1 MMYGIYISRLEIRG
15 DNLKPA
21 FIEFDKGF
29 NLISGGSDTG
39 KSYAF
44 ACLEY
49 MFGKLEAPDS
59 IPQSSGYINIFLEI
73 NTYTNHTYTL
83 FRKLNG
89 GDFSVKECKIS
100 EFYSSGKNIE
110 TYSPY
115 PNASKNISDFLL
127 KLCGYELGV
136 QIKFNKDN
144 VKRKF
149 TFNILRNLTFINET
163 DITLKTSPFY
173 GSQSYTDFTFY
184 KNAVSYILTG
194 KNANELISV
203 VDNQQMKSWTNGKI
217 DFIKSQTLHFED
229 HLKKL
234 NEERLKY
241 ADKPQDLAENLKI
254 KLENL
259 NNSLNKYTERKSELL
274 NEVENK
280 RSSLIYKQELIDRL
294 YLLKK
299 HYISDQQ
306 RLGFILEGEQLLS
319 QLNTVDCPICEGVLS
334 EDKISYIQ
342 NTEDVKYSIGVE
354 NEKIQLKI
362 IDLTKTIDSNLS
374 DIKSLEFDINL
385 LEFQFERTDKL
396 IVEELNPSIDNLRAE
411 ISNVSIIQQLDAKI
425 SVYSQ
430 ELEYYLSEETGLKND
445 LNKEIIP
452 TSTGQDG
459 VGINNLMSFI
469 KNILKDWNYET
480 GIDINFNNN
489 HKIFDIDISGKP
501 RGSYGKGMRSISY
514 TAVILSILKYCLVNS
529 RPFSN
534 LLVFDSPL
542 TTYHKGLT
550 NLNETDEE
558 ISKGIQESFF
568 RDLSNTPENC
578 QIIVFD
584 NKFPDDKTS
593 AKINFEYF
601 TKDKKLGR
609 YGLFP
614 LK

>member
-1 MMYGIYISRLEIRG
+1 MYGIYISRLEIRG

-73 NTYTNHTYTL
+73 NTYTNQTYTL

-100 EFYSSGKNIE
+100 EFYSSGKSIE

-144 VKRKF
+144 VKKKF
-149 TFNILRNLTFINET
+149 TFNTLRNLTFINET

-203 VDNQQMKSWTNGKI
+203 IDNQQMKSWTNGKI

-274 NEVENK
+274 DEVENK
-280 RSSLIYKQELIDRL
+280 RSSLIYKQELVDRL

-306 RLGFILEGEQLLS
+306 RLDFILEGEQLLS

-342 NTEDVKYSIGVE
+342 NTEDVKCSIGVE

-362 IDLTKTIDSNLS
+362 IDLTKTIDGNLS
-374 DIKSLEFDINL
+374 DIKSLEFEINL
-385 LEFQFERTDKL
+385 LELQFKRTDKL

-411 ISNVSIIQQLDAKI
+411 ISNASVIHELDAKI

-430 ELEYYLSEETGLKND
+430 ELEYYLSEEAGLKND
-445 LNKEIIP
+445 LNKEIMP

-550 NLNETDEE
+550 NLNETNEE
-558 ISKGIQESFF
+558 INKGIQESFF
-568 RDLSNTPENC
+568 RDLSKTPDNC

-601 TKDKKLGR
+601 TKDKKSGR

-614 LK
+614 IN

>member
-1 MMYGIYISRLEIRG
+1 MYGIYISRLEIRG
-15 DNLKPA
+15 NNLKPA
-21 FIEFDKGF
+21 FIEFEKGF

-73 NTYTNHTYTL
+73 NTYTNQTYTL

-194 KNANELISV
+194 QNANELISV

-280 RSSLIYKQELIDRL
+280 RSSLIYKQELLDRL

-306 RLGFILEGEQLLS
+306 RLDFILEGEQLLS

-385 LEFQFERTDKL
+385 LELQFERTDKL
-396 IVEELNPSIDNLRAE
+396 IVEELNPNIDNLRAE
-411 ISNVSIIQQLDAKI
+411 ISNVSIIQELDAKI

-480 GIDINFNNN
+480 GIDINFNSN

-601 TKDKKLGR
+601 TKDKKSGR

-614 LK
+614 NN